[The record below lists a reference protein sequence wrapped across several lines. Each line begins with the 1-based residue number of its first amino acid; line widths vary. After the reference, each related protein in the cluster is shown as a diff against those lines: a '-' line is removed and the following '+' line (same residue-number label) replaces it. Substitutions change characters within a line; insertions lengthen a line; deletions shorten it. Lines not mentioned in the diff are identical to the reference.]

1 MNLFYEKTDI
11 PGHPYYAQIGSLC
24 AYFGELPRSSSS
36 RFINVIIIIIVIIIV
51 EVAEWC
57 N

>member
-36 RFINVIIIIIVIIIV
+36 RYINVIIIIVIIIV
-51 EVAEWC
+51 EVAEWR